1 MRRIR
6 PLSTCLSLLSLFA
19 CLSLQAFARQQSSE
33 GTWISYYS
41 SSHVSIRLNL
51 GVQYYGVRFT
61 KPADWPAVSI
71 DSVKVVWESSAGRTV
86 KLCFWKNYTT
96 DTVSTWPVDP
106 PLQSDSKTIYVSSD
120 TWNTNSWSVSALN
133 WSTDEQLFFVGIEQ
147 IAFSSQLCSDG
158 MNQPEN
164 RSYRRYSGQSW
175 TREYGMMANYCIA
188 VYASKLAATSV
199 HEDAVAVLR
208 QVELWQNYPNPFN
221 PSTTIRFAL
230 PRAGHV
236 ALKLYGVLGQEVA
249 DLVDA
254 ELSPGLHSVQWNSGS
269 TPSGVYFYRLQAGN
283 RVEVKSMML
292 LR

>member
-1 MRRIR
+1 MSHTEWSHICLTMLA
-6 PLSTCLSLLSLFA
+6 LSA
-19 CLSLQAFARQQSSE
+19 CLSARAFARQQGSE

-61 KPADWPAVSI
+61 KPADWPAAAI
-71 DSVKVVWESSAGRTV
+71 DSVKAVWESSAGKTV

-120 TWNTNSWSVSALN
+120 TWNTNSWSVASLN
-133 WSTDEQLFFVGIEQ
+133 WTTDKEFFFIGVEQ
-147 IAFSSQLCSDG
+147 IGTSSQLCSDG

-188 VYASKLAATSV
+188 VYASKVAVTSAY
-199 HEDAVAVLR
+199 EEAVAVPTQARL
-208 QVELWQNYPNPFN
+208 LQNYPNPFN
-221 PSTTIRFAL
+221 PSTTIAFEVPSTSLVSLRVFDL
-230 PRAGHV
+230 AGRNV
-236 ALKLYGVLGQEVA
+236 ATLVASQLGPGRYRVTW
-249 DLVDA
+249 DA
-254 ELSPGLHSVQWNSGS
+254 ASVS
-269 TPSGVYFYRLQAGN
+269 SGVYFCRMQAGQFVMT
-283 RVEVKSMML
+283 RKLIL
-292 LR
+292 LK